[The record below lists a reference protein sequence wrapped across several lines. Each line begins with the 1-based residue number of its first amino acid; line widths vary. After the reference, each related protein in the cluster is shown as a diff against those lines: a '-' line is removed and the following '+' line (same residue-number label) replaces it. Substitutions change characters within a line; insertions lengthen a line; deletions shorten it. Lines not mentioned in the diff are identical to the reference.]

1 MLHAGENLISLSY
14 RNSIQSLGRTMNS
27 RAFTTSLLLAGVAVF
42 MIYTYISSR
51 ETELQS
57 EYGNQTPVVV
67 AKEDIKE
74 LEIIDDRKVQ
84 LINVPSK
91 FQMPGHFKRVEDLY
105 NTIAAVPIKKGEQI
119 TVPRVTYPGSQ
130 SGLSRQISIG
140 KRALSIQVT
149 EGQSV
154 SRLLKPGDRVDIL
167 AQVDYAAGKKERVKV
182 KTVLQDVLILSTGLY
197 VTNSVPIINIK
208 NDNDSRQMKLNS
220 YTNFN
225 TVTVEL
231 TPFEVQK
238 MVFLISGGGG
248 IYLSLRNND
257 DKTIERISA
266 TRLYDV
272 LGEDAAEAK
281 TYFAEQ
287 MAREQKRTGIG
298 GR

>member
-1 MLHAGENLISLSY
+1 
-14 RNSIQSLGRTMNS
+14 MNS
-27 RAFTTSLLLAGVAVF
+27 RAFTTSLLLAALAVA
-42 MIYTYISSR
+42 MIWSYIESR

-57 EYGNQTPVVV
+57 DYGNQTPVVI

-84 LINVPSK
+84 LINIPSK

-140 KRALSIQVT
+140 KRAMSIQVT
-149 EGQSV
+149 EGQAV
-154 SRLLKPGDRVDIL
+154 SRLIKPGDRVDVL
-167 AQVDYAAGKKERVKV
+167 ALVDYAAGKKEKLKV
-182 KTVLQDVLILSTGLY
+182 KTVLQDVIVLSTGLFI
-197 VTNSVPIINIK
+197 TNSVPIINIK
-208 NDNDSRQMKLNS
+208 DEKDSRQMKLNN

-225 TVTVEL
+225 TVTLEL

-238 MVFLISGGGG
+238 MVFLISAGNG

-257 DKTIERISA
+257 DKTVERIAS
-266 TRLYDV
+266 TKLYDV
-272 LGEDAAEAK
+272 LDEDRAEAQ
-281 TYFAEQ
+281 TYFAEHS
-287 MAREQKRTGIG
+287 ARENKRAGGG

>member
-1 MLHAGENLISLSY
+1 
-14 RNSIQSLGRTMNS
+14 MNS
-27 RAFTTSLLLAGVAVF
+27 RAFTTSLLLAVLAVA
-42 MIYTYISSR
+42 MIWSYIESR
-51 ETELQS
+51 ETELQNDF
-57 EYGNQTPVVV
+57 GNQTPVVV

-105 NTIAAVPIKKGEQI
+105 NTIAAVQIKKGEQI

-149 EGQSV
+149 EGQAV
-154 SRLLKPGDRVDIL
+154 SRLLKPGDRIDIL
-167 AQVDYAAGKKERVKV
+167 ALVDYASGKKERLKV

-208 NDNDSRQMKLNS
+208 SETNSRQMKLNS
-220 YTNFN
+220 YTNYN
-225 TVTVEL
+225 TVTLEL

-238 MVFLISGGGG
+238 MVFLISAGNG

-287 MAREQKRTGIG
+287 MARETKRTGAG

>member
-1 MLHAGENLISLSY
+1 
-14 RNSIQSLGRTMNS
+14 MNTK
-27 RAFTTSLLLAGVAVF
+27 AFTTSLILAALAV
-42 MIYTYISSR
+42 MMVLSYISSR
-51 ETELQS
+51 ESELIS
-57 EYGNQTPVVV
+57 EYGDSTPVVV

-84 LINVPSK
+84 LKNIPKS
-91 FQMPGHFKRVEDLY
+91 FQMPGHFKSVEELY
-105 NTIAAVPIKKGEQI
+105 NTIAAVPIKAGEQI
-119 TVPRVTYPGSQ
+119 TAPRVTYPGAQ

-154 SRLLKPGDRVDIL
+154 SRLLKPGDRVDVL
-167 AQVDYAAGKKERVKV
+167 ALVDYAAGKKEKLKV

-197 VTNSVPIINIK
+197 VTNSIPIVNLK
-208 NDNDSRQMKLNS
+208 TENDSRQVKLNS
-220 YTNFN
+220 YTNYN
-225 TVTVEL
+225 TITLEL
-231 TPFEVQK
+231 TPFEVQN
-238 MVFLISGGGG
+238 MVFMMSAGNG

-257 DKTIERISA
+257 DKNIERIKA
-266 TRLYDV
+266 TRLFDV

-287 MAREQKRTGIG
+287 AAQNTRRGAASG

>member
-1 MLHAGENLISLSY
+1 
-14 RNSIQSLGRTMNS
+14 MNS
-27 RAFTTSLLLAGVAVF
+27 RAFTTSLLLAVLAVA
-42 MIYTYISSR
+42 MIWSYIESR
-51 ETELQS
+51 ETELQNDF
-57 EYGNQTPVVV
+57 GNQTPVVI

-119 TVPRVTYPGSQ
+119 TVPRVTYPGAQ

-149 EGQSV
+149 EGQAV
-154 SRLLKPGDRVDIL
+154 SRLLKPGDRIDIL
-167 AQVDYAAGKKERVKV
+167 ALVDYASGKKERLKV

-208 NDNDSRQMKLNS
+208 SETNSRQMKLNS
-220 YTNFN
+220 YTNYN
-225 TVTVEL
+225 TVTLEL

-238 MVFLISGGGG
+238 MVFLISAGNG

-287 MAREQKRTGIG
+287 MARETKRTGAG

>member
-1 MLHAGENLISLSY
+1 
-14 RNSIQSLGRTMNS
+14 MNS
-27 RAFTTSLLLAGVAVF
+27 RAFTTSLILAAVAVL
-42 MIYTYISSR
+42 MIYSYISSR
-51 ETELQS
+51 ETELVS
-57 EYGNQTPVVV
+57 EYGNMTPVVV
-67 AKEDIKE
+67 AREDIKE

-84 LINVPSK
+84 LINVPAK

-119 TVPRVTYPGSQ
+119 TIPRVTYPGAQ

-140 KRALSIQVT
+140 KRALSIPVNEAQA
-149 EGQSV
+149 V
-154 SRLLKPGDRVDIL
+154 SRLLKPGDRIDIL
-167 AQVDYAAGKKERVKV
+167 TLVDYASGKKEKQKV

-197 VTNSVPIINIK
+197 VTNSVPVVNVRSSETE
-208 NDNDSRQMKLNS
+208 SRQVKLNS
-220 YTNFN
+220 YTNYN
-225 TVTVEL
+225 SITLEL

-238 MVFLISGGGG
+238 MVYLVSAGSG
-248 IYLSLRNND
+248 IFMSLRNND

-287 MAREQKRTGIG
+287 LARDTKRTGASG

>member
-1 MLHAGENLISLSY
+1 
-14 RNSIQSLGRTMNS
+14 MNS
-27 RAFTTSLLLAGVAVF
+27 RAFTTSLMLAAIAVF
-42 MIYTYISSR
+42 MIYSYIESR

-57 EYGNQTPVVV
+57 DYGNQTPVVV

-84 LINVPSK
+84 LVNVPSK

-140 KRALSIQVT
+140 KRAFALQVT
-149 EGQSV
+149 ENQAV

-167 AQVDYAAGKKERVKV
+167 AVVDYASGKKERMKA
-182 KTVLQDVLILSTGLY
+182 KTVLQDVLILSTGLF
-197 VTNSVPIINIK
+197 VTNSVPIINLK
-208 NDNDSRQMKLNS
+208 GESDSRQMKLNT

-225 TVTVEL
+225 TVTLEL

-238 MVFLISGGGG
+238 MVFLVSAGNG

-257 DKTIERISA
+257 DKSIERISA

-287 MAREQKRTGIG
+287 AARETKRTGAG

>member
-1 MLHAGENLISLSY
+1 
-14 RNSIQSLGRTMNS
+14 MNS
-27 RAFTTSLLLAGVAVF
+27 RAFTTSLILAALAVM
-42 MIYTYISSR
+42 MIYSYIESR

-57 EYGNQTPVVV
+57 DYGNQTPVVV

-84 LINVPSK
+84 LMNVPSK
-91 FQMPGHFKRVEDLY
+91 FQMPGTFKRVEDLY

-119 TVPRVTYPGSQ
+119 TSPRVTYPGAQ

-149 EGQSV
+149 ENQAV

-167 AQVDYAAGKKERVKV
+167 ALVDYASGKKERLKV
-182 KTVLQDVLILSTGLY
+182 KTVLQDVLVLSTGLY
-197 VTNSVPIINIK
+197 VTNSVPIVNVK
-208 NDNDSRQMKLNS
+208 SDSELRQLKLNS
-220 YTNFN
+220 YTNYN
-225 TVTVEL
+225 TVTLEL

-238 MVFLISGGGG
+238 MVFLISAGNG

-287 MAREQKRTGIG
+287 MAREARRTGAG

>member
-1 MLHAGENLISLSY
+1 
-14 RNSIQSLGRTMNS
+14 MNS
-27 RAFTTSLLLAGVAVF
+27 RAFTTSLLLAALAVA
-42 MIYTYISSR
+42 MIWSYIESR

-57 EYGNQTPVVV
+57 DYGNQTPVVV

-84 LINVPSK
+84 LVNIPSK

-130 SGLSRQISIG
+130 SGLSRQISVG
-140 KRALSIQVT
+140 KRALSIQIS
-149 EGQSV
+149 ESQSV
-154 SRLLKPGDRVDIL
+154 SRLIKPGDRVDIL
-167 AQVDYAAGKKERVKV
+167 ALIDYASGKKEKQKV
-182 KTVLQDVLILSTGLY
+182 KTVLQDVLILSTGLFI
-197 VTNSVPIINIK
+197 TNSVPIINITDDK
-208 NDNDSRQMKLNS
+208 NSKQMKLNN

-225 TVTVEL
+225 TVTLEL

-238 MVFLISGGGG
+238 MVFLVSAGNG

-257 DKTIERISA
+257 DKEISRIGS

-272 LGEDAAEAK
+272 LGEDQAEAK

-287 MAREQKRTGIG
+287 MANESKRTGG

>member
-1 MLHAGENLISLSY
+1 
-14 RNSIQSLGRTMNS
+14 MNS
-27 RAFTTSLLLAGVAVF
+27 RAFTTSLLLAALAVA
-42 MIYTYISSR
+42 MIYSYIESR

-57 EYGNQTPVVV
+57 DYGIPTPVVV
-67 AKEDIKE
+67 AQEDIKE

-84 LINVPSK
+84 IITVPKK
-91 FQMPGHFKRVEDLY
+91 FLMPGSFRREEDVY

-119 TVPRVTYPGSQ
+119 TAPRVTYPGAQ

-149 EGQSV
+149 EGQAV

-167 AQVDYAAGKKERVKV
+167 ALVDYASGKKERLKV

-197 VTNSVPIINIK
+197 VTNSVPLVNLK
-208 NDNDSRQMKLNS
+208 SENDSRQMKLNS
-220 YTNFN
+220 YTNYN
-225 TVTVEL
+225 TVTLEL
-231 TPFEVQK
+231 SPFEVQK
-238 MVFLISGGGG
+238 MVFLISAGNG

-257 DKTIERISA
+257 DKTVERINA

-281 TYFAEQ
+281 SYFAEQ
-287 MAREQKRTGIG
+287 AARETRRTGAG

>member
-1 MLHAGENLISLSY
+1 
-14 RNSIQSLGRTMNS
+14 MNS
-27 RAFTTSLLLAGVAVF
+27 RAFTTSLLLAALAVA
-42 MIYTYISSR
+42 MIWSYIESR

-57 EYGNQTPVVV
+57 DYGNQTPVVI

-84 LINVPSK
+84 LINIPSK

-140 KRALSIQVT
+140 KRAMSIQVT
-149 EGQSV
+149 EGQAV
-154 SRLLKPGDRVDIL
+154 SRLIKPGDRVDVL
-167 AQVDYAAGKKERVKV
+167 ALVDYAAGKKEKLKV
-182 KTVLQDVLILSTGLY
+182 KTVLQDVIVLSTGLFI
-197 VTNSVPIINIK
+197 TNSVPIINIK
-208 NDNDSRQMKLNS
+208 DQKDSRQMKLNN

-225 TVTVEL
+225 TVTLEL

-238 MVFLISGGGG
+238 MVFLISAGNG

-257 DKTIERISA
+257 DKTVERIAS
-266 TRLYDV
+266 TKLYDV
-272 LGEDAAEAK
+272 LDEDRAEAQ

-287 MAREQKRTGIG
+287 SARENKRAGGG

>member
-1 MLHAGENLISLSY
+1 
-14 RNSIQSLGRTMNS
+14 MNS
-27 RAFTTSLLLAGVAVF
+27 RAFTTSLLLAAVAVL
-42 MIYTYISSR
+42 MIYSYISSR

-57 EYGNQTPVVV
+57 EYGQQTPVVV

-91 FQMPGHFKRVEDLY
+91 FQMPGNFKRVEDLY

-119 TVPRVTYPGSQ
+119 TAPRVTYPGAQ

-140 KRALSIQVT
+140 KRAMSIRVT
-149 EGQSV
+149 EDSAV

-167 AQVDYAAGKKERVKV
+167 ALVDYASGKKERLKV
-182 KTVLQDVLILSTGLY
+182 KTVLQDVLVLSTGLF
-197 VTNSVPIINIK
+197 VTNSVPLVNLK
-208 NDNDSRQMKLNS
+208 SENDSRQMKLNS
-220 YTNFN
+220 YTNYN
-225 TVTVEL
+225 TVTLEL

-238 MVFLISGGGG
+238 MVFLVSAGNGIS
-248 IYLSLRNND
+248 LSLRNND
-257 DKTIERISA
+257 DKSIERISA

-287 MAREQKRTGIG
+287 MAKETKRTGPG

>member
-1 MLHAGENLISLSY
+1 
-14 RNSIQSLGRTMNS
+14 MNS
-27 RAFTTSLLLAGVAVF
+27 RAFTTSLLLAALAVA
-42 MIYTYISSR
+42 MIWSYIESR

-57 EYGNQTPVVV
+57 DYGNQTPVVV

-84 LINVPSK
+84 LVNVPSK

-130 SGLSRQISIG
+130 SGLSRQIAIG

-149 EGQSV
+149 EGQAV
-154 SRLLKPGDRVDIL
+154 SRLLKPGDRVDVL
-167 AQVDYAAGKKERVKV
+167 ALVDYASGKKERLKV
-182 KTVLQDVLILSTGLY
+182 KTVLQDVLILSTGLF
-197 VTNSVPIINIK
+197 VTNSVPLINIK
-208 NDNDSRQMKLNS
+208 GESDMRQLKLNN

-225 TVTVEL
+225 TVTLEL

-238 MVFLISGGGG
+238 MVFLVSAGNG
-248 IYLSLRNND
+248 IFLSLRNND

-287 MAREQKRTGIG
+287 MAKESKRTKAG
-298 GR
+298 GF

>member
-1 MLHAGENLISLSY
+1 MLALLAVMMIYSY
-14 RNSIQSLGRTMNS
+14 IQS
-27 RAFTTSLLLAGVAVF
+27 F
-42 MIYTYISSR
+42 

-57 EYGNQTPVVV
+57 EYGNQTPVVI

-74 LEIIDDRKVQ
+74 LEIIDDRKVH
-84 LINVPSK
+84 LMNIPSR

-140 KRALSIQVT
+140 KRAFALQVT
-149 EGQSV
+149 ENQAV

-167 AQVDYAAGKKERVKV
+167 ALVDYASGQKEKLKV
-182 KTVLQDVLILSTGLY
+182 KTVLQDVLILSTGLF
-197 VTNSVPIINIK
+197 VTNSVPIVNLK
-208 NDNDSRQMKLNS
+208 SDSDTRQMKFNT

-225 TVTVEL
+225 TVTLEL
-231 TPFEVQK
+231 TPFDVQK
-238 MVFLISGGGG
+238 MVFLVTAGSG

-257 DKTIERISA
+257 DKSIERIST
-266 TRLYDV
+266 TRLFDV

-281 TYFAEQ
+281 SYFAEQ
-287 MAREQKRTGIG
+287 MSRETKRTSAG

>member
-1 MLHAGENLISLSY
+1 
-14 RNSIQSLGRTMNS
+14 MNT
-27 RAFTTSLLLAGVAVF
+27 RAFTTSLILAALAV
-42 MIYTYISSR
+42 MMVLSYISSR
-51 ETELQS
+51 ETELIS
-57 EYGNQTPVVV
+57 EYGNSTPVVV

-84 LINVPSK
+84 LVNVPAK
-91 FQMPGHFKRVEDLY
+91 FQMPGHFKSVEELY
-105 NTIAAVPIKKGEQI
+105 NTIAAVPIKAGEQI
-119 TVPRVTYPGSQ
+119 TAPRVTYPGAQ
-130 SGLSRQISIG
+130 SGLARQISIG

-167 AQVDYAAGKKERVKV
+167 ALVDYAAGKKEKLKV

-197 VTNSVPIINIK
+197 VTNSIPLVNLQGAT
-208 NDNDSRQMKLNS
+208 DSRQMKLNS
-220 YTNFN
+220 YTNYN
-225 TVTVEL
+225 TITLEL
-231 TPFEVQK
+231 TPFEVQN
-238 MVFLISGGGG
+238 MVFMMSAGNG

-257 DKTIERISA
+257 DKNIERIKA
-266 TRLYDV
+266 TRLFDV

-287 MAREQKRTGIG
+287 QAAQGQRKGVGG

>member
-1 MLHAGENLISLSY
+1 
-14 RNSIQSLGRTMNS
+14 MNS
-27 RAFTTSLLLAGVAVF
+27 RAFTTSLILAAVAVL
-42 MIYTYISSR
+42 MIYSYISSR
-51 ETELQS
+51 ETELVS
-57 EYGNQTPVVV
+57 EYGNLTPVVV

-74 LEIIDDRKVQ
+74 LEIIDDRKVMLENIPQ
-84 LINVPSK
+84 K

-119 TVPRVTYPGSQ
+119 TVPRVTYPGAQ

-140 KRALSIQVT
+140 KRAMSIQVT
-149 EGQSV
+149 ENQAV
-154 SRLLKPGDRVDIL
+154 SRLLKPGDRVDVL
-167 AQVDYAAGKKERVKV
+167 ALVDYAAGKKEKLKV

-197 VTNSVPIINIK
+197 VTNSIPIVNIK
-208 NDNDSRQMKLNS
+208 NENETRPLKLNN
-220 YTNFN
+220 YTNYN
-225 TVTVEL
+225 SVTLEL

-238 MVFLISGGGG
+238 MVFLITGGTG

-257 DKTIERISA
+257 DKVIERISA

-287 MAREQKRTGIG
+287 LARETRRSGPSG
-298 GR
+298 NR

>member
-1 MLHAGENLISLSY
+1 
-14 RNSIQSLGRTMNS
+14 MNS
-27 RAFTTSLLLAGVAVF
+27 RAFTTSLLLAGLAVA
-42 MIYTYISSR
+42 MIWSYISSR
-51 ETELQS
+51 ESELQS
-57 EYGNQTPVVV
+57 DYGNQTPVVI

-119 TVPRVTYPGSQ
+119 TVPRVTYPGAQ

-167 AQVDYAAGKKERVKV
+167 ALVDYASGKKERLKV
-182 KTVLQDVLILSTGLY
+182 KTVLQDVLILSTGLF

-208 NDNDSRQMKLNS
+208 SGNNDTRQMKLNS
-220 YTNFN
+220 YTNYN
-225 TVTVEL
+225 TVTLEL

-238 MVFLISGGGG
+238 MVFLVSAGNG

-287 MAREQKRTGIG
+287 MAKEVKRTGAG

>member
-1 MLHAGENLISLSY
+1 
-14 RNSIQSLGRTMNS
+14 MNS
-27 RAFTTSLLLAGVAVF
+27 RAFTTSLLLAALAVA
-42 MIYTYISSR
+42 MIWSYIESR

-57 EYGNQTPVVV
+57 DYGNQSPVVV

-74 LEIIDDRKVQ
+74 LEVIDDRKVQ

-119 TVPRVTYPGSQ
+119 TVPRVTYPGAS

-149 EGQSV
+149 ENQAV

-167 AQVDYAAGKKERVKV
+167 ALVDYAAGKKERLKV
-182 KTVLQDVLILSTGLY
+182 KTVLQDVLILSTGLFI
-197 VTNSVPIINIK
+197 TNSVPIINIK
-208 NDNDSRQMKLNS
+208 GENETKPMKLNN
-220 YTNFN
+220 YTNYN
-225 TVTVEL
+225 TITLEL

-238 MVFLISGGGG
+238 MVFLISAGNGL
-248 IYLSLRNND
+248 YLSLRNND
-257 DKTIERISA
+257 DKGIERISA

-272 LGEDAAEAK
+272 LGEDAPEAK

-287 MAREQKRTGIG
+287 LARDAKRATPG

>member
-1 MLHAGENLISLSY
+1 
-14 RNSIQSLGRTMNS
+14 MNS
-27 RAFTTSLLLAGVAVF
+27 RAFTTSLMLAGVAVF
-42 MIYTYISSR
+42 MIWSYINSR
-51 ETELQS
+51 ETELVS
-57 EYGNQTPVVV
+57 EYGNMTPVVV
-67 AKEDIKE
+67 AREDIKE
-74 LEIIDDRKVQ
+74 LEIIDDRKVT
-84 LINVPSK
+84 LKNIPAK

-105 NTIAAVPIKKGEQI
+105 NTIAAVPIKKDEQI
-119 TVPRVTYPGSQ
+119 TTPRVTYPGAQ

-149 EGQSV
+149 ENQAV
-154 SRLLKPGDRVDIL
+154 SRLLKPGDRIDIL
-167 AQVDYAAGKKERVKV
+167 TLVDYAAGKKEKLKV
-182 KTVLQDVLILSTGLY
+182 KTVLQDVLILSTGLF
-197 VTNSVPIINIK
+197 VTNSVPVVNIAG
-208 NDNDSRQMKLNS
+208 DQGSSRQMKLNN
-220 YTNFN
+220 YTNYN
-225 TVTVEL
+225 TITLEL

-238 MVFLISGGGG
+238 MVFLISAGNG

-287 MAREQKRTGIG
+287 AAGTSARKPG

>member
-1 MLHAGENLISLSY
+1 
-14 RNSIQSLGRTMNS
+14 MNS
-27 RAFTTSLLLAGVAVF
+27 RAFTTSLILAGLAVA
-42 MIYTYISSR
+42 MIWSYIESR
-51 ETELQS
+51 ETELQND
-57 EYGNQTPVVV
+57 YGNQTPVVV

-74 LEIIDDRKVQ
+74 LEIIDDRKVE
-84 LINVPSK
+84 LRNIPSK
-91 FQMPGHFKRVEDLY
+91 YQMPGHFKRVEDLY

-119 TVPRVTYPGSQ
+119 TSPRVTYPGAQ
-130 SGLSRQISIG
+130 SGLSRQISVG

-149 EGQSV
+149 ENQAV
-154 SRLLKPGDRVDIL
+154 SRLLKPGDRVDVL
-167 AQVDYAAGKKERVKV
+167 ALVDYAAGKKEKLKV
-182 KTVLQDVLILSTGLY
+182 KTVLQDVLILSTGLF
-197 VTNSVPIINIK
+197 VTNSVPLVNVQS
-208 NDNDSRQMKLNS
+208 DSESRQMKLNS
-220 YTNFN
+220 YTNYN
-225 TVTVEL
+225 TVTIEL

-238 MVFLISGGGG
+238 MVFLISAGNG

-287 MAREQKRTGIG
+287 NAKETQRTGAG

>member
-1 MLHAGENLISLSY
+1 
-14 RNSIQSLGRTMNS
+14 MNS
-27 RAFTTSLLLAGVAVF
+27 RAFTTSLILAAVAVL
-42 MIYTYISSR
+42 MIYSYISSR

-119 TVPRVTYPGSQ
+119 TIPRVTYPGAQ

-140 KRALSIQVT
+140 KRALSMQVN

-167 AQVDYAAGKKERVKV
+167 AQVDYAAGKKERLKV

-197 VTNSVPIINIK
+197 VTNSVPIVNIK
-208 NDNDSRQMKLNS
+208 SENNDSRQMKLNS
-220 YTNFN
+220 YTNYN
-225 TVTVEL
+225 SVTLEL

-238 MVFLISGGGG
+238 MVFLISSGSM

-257 DKTIERISA
+257 DKSIERISA

-287 MAREQKRTGIG
+287 MARETRRTGAG

>member
-1 MLHAGENLISLSY
+1 
-14 RNSIQSLGRTMNS
+14 MNS
-27 RAFTTSLLLAGVAVF
+27 RAFTTSLILAIVAVL
-42 MIYTYISSR
+42 MIYSYISSR

-119 TVPRVTYPGSQ
+119 TIPRVTYPGAQ

-140 KRALSIQVT
+140 KRALSMQVS

-167 AQVDYAAGKKERVKV
+167 AQVDYAAGKKERLKV

-197 VTNSVPIINIK
+197 VTNSVPIVNIK
-208 NDNDSRQMKLNS
+208 GENDSRQMKLNS
-220 YTNFN
+220 YTNYN
-225 TVTVEL
+225 TVTFEL

-238 MVFLISGGGG
+238 MVFLISSGSM

-257 DKTIERISA
+257 DKSIERISA

-287 MAREQKRTGIG
+287 MARETRRTGAG

>member
-1 MLHAGENLISLSY
+1 MLA
-14 RNSIQSLGRTMNS
+14 
-27 RAFTTSLLLAGVAVF
+27 LLAVA
-42 MIYTYISSR
+42 MIYSYIESR

-57 EYGNQTPVVV
+57 DYGNQTPVVV

-74 LEIIDDRKVQ
+74 LEIIDDRKVH
-84 LINVPSK
+84 LVNVPSK

-140 KRALSIQVT
+140 KRAFALQVT
-149 EGQSV
+149 ENQAV

-167 AQVDYAAGKKERVKV
+167 ALVDYASGKKEKLKV
-182 KTVLQDVLILSTGLY
+182 KTVLQDVLILSTGLF
-197 VTNSVPIINIK
+197 VTNSVPIVNVK
-208 NDNDSRQMKLNS
+208 GESESRQLKLNN

-225 TVTVEL
+225 TVTLEL

-238 MVFLISGGGG
+238 MVFLVSAGNG

-287 MAREQKRTGIG
+287 MARENRRTGAG